1 MNFRPALGK
10 LGSMTD
16 DLLTYKEA
24 ARLAHVSPET
34 VKYWRKTGRLEGVPV
49 GKGPNGSVRRKVRRQ
64 DLIDCMVHKKLQ
76 RWEAELGSK
85 LLSTREVACEFDMTY
100 NQARRMARILELK
113 KYQPYADRTTYYS
126 YNELC
131 EKMENDLNYYMYL
144 APHELRLKRL
154 ACGCKFCYS

>member
-1 MNFRPALGK
+1 LNFRPELGK
-10 LGSMTD
+10 LGPMTD

-24 ARLAHVSPET
+24 ARLVHVSPET

-49 GKGPNGSVRRKVRRQ
+49 GKGPNGSIRRKVRRQ

-76 RWEAELGSK
+76 RQEELIGSK
-85 LLSTREVACEFDMTY
+85 LLSTREVAREFGMTY
-100 NQARRMARILELK
+100 NQVRRMVRLMGLSR
-113 KYQPYADRTTYYS
+113 YQPYSDRTSYYS

-131 EKMENDLNYYMYL
+131 EKMEDDPNYSMYL

-154 ACGCKFCYS
+154 ACGCKYCYS